1 MSSITPGNIQPGRVR
16 PNTISPGNLQGSS
29 PSLLAFMQSRN
40 NRNRTP
46 VGLQNKSDA
55 VVAALAGAP
64 EETVRAMSYMPT
76 YERRLASAEAFGGGY
91 ETESPQGL
99 IQKTFDYL
107 TRPQSMITGFTTGL
121 LGMDRVENERRSVEA
136 NVIREGETRF
146 QAGLRRAGEAF
157 AGDEYFTFRD
167 FGKLSSAAAEKDAS
181 IWKRSLAATFGF
193 GLDIVMDPLTYV
205 SFGGSILGRR
215 YAAKFLSTAD
225 TGIENAMRT
234 AARNGDFNYTRF
246 FKEAIDENVIDERI
260 LVGRLQSQI
269 KEVAKN
275 TDTILPQN
283 ALDDLAY
290 ALNADDPLSAI
301 IDVAN
306 RVGQQKSVNYLGMVA
321 METAPEA
328 AGLMYASRGSK
339 HMREWANR
347 QFGQAGEAWFQSLTQ
362 DMKGGVRFRLPFYR
376 DANGSPKAWAI
387 KGIGAGELSRKFP
400 IISNLTNLSEG
411 ARAWVGSKTGR
422 LLGKMHGRAGE
433 LYVEAIGAARGRLAR
448 DGSVTFADYRQFE
461 KAFDA
466 AERAGI
472 VFDDRI
478 TKDYMQGQYNFNAG
492 MKTWGENF
500 RKQFDI
506 LFHNEA
512 ELRRAED
519 ALKNSSLLAYAGSV
533 ENAQIVQ
540 SAIGTARVWRDL
552 FNDIGK
558 ETIEIFGDA
567 EVAMNFLRN
576 HVPRMTEARYGA
588 VRAAQTGSAFR
599 ATSGVPDISKTRSAF
614 AGEWYV
620 TEEDGAR
627 VLRWLTET
635 DANRYL
641 LGTPQSREIMGPLYV
656 EDPTKFLPMYIAEV
670 RSAMRDY
677 RITNELHR
685 AGLFVDL
692 PRVEMRD
699 FDITELWGR
708 VTELVSPRHTGRAGK
723 MTEPRLEEYRKLLEQ
738 YTIPGLSEQPADFFD
753 RARTLLD
760 ILRDTVRFQ
769 EPYTLPNNS
778 VMYRQLVSYE
788 DATGY
793 RLVMDES
800 TVSAMGL
807 WKRADWQA
815 TKGYTRY
822 YNPLDNSYIEPVAV
836 LPGEVEGSKGWVVK
850 VGRGRNPTEIRRPD
864 GGAFSD
870 RMQAAEFMRREYG
883 LQYQTRFIAYVSDM
897 QRLAIDST
905 KKILSEIPDIAQYLV
920 SPQRLAQAS
929 NLAEEHKMIQE
940 AVEYLYTI
948 AQRFG
953 RAEGLAEMSRAGRP
967 VARYGAV
974 SSVEEKIPVEMIGWA
989 QRQNFSDITG
999 VSLDTGARDAYL
1011 ASIQVRGRIAEALS
1025 SDYGPKKLMETI
1037 GRLYEVK
1044 QAPNNAFRDFIENV
1058 YKPFYAVQKVGM
1070 TLFRGVG
1077 FVHRNIM
1084 GGLWLGYLN
1093 GVSAKDTL
1101 PASAVVIQAAKS
1113 LRQARRQL
1121 GANFDSQPLE
1131 AARLMKEDFEKS
1143 IRAQFTGRDS
1153 IIPGQQDADAII
1165 DLWDK
1170 FHKNGL
1176 DGRRRTSRVMGEILD
1191 SSSAMGRTGGIRLQ
1205 REPGRKASDY
1215 LKVDT
1220 NRGSFFVL
1228 EEELSTLDTVLRMAI
1243 DNPWVN
1249 FVSGYAEMSEDFMR
1263 FAAYIRSAREIG
1275 TRDGGYAASL
1285 FVKATHFDYADLSAF
1300 ERDYLKLL
1308 FPFYTWMRYNIPM
1321 QFRALI
1327 HDPSRITNAIKLQQ
1341 SLAYI
1346 FSNDS
1351 EGTYP
1356 YASYVAERFG
1366 FAIPQSAFENLPDIL
1381 KPTGPVTLGMM
1392 WGEPAVDINRMFR
1405 VPGAFTGSSVGRV
1418 ASTLVNPREL
1428 FGMMNPALA
1437 TVSGAYQGF
1446 SRGDPAIMP
1455 GQTEPAPRWM
1465 AWAVQ
1470 RTDPRTGEKI
1480 VSRALTETLRGIF
1493 PQLGVIERLAA
1504 PIAGGERQQGRWSV
1518 AVASALTGFSFAVED
1533 DFKAAGE
1540 ILRRNTLLKQQFD
1553 TQFGESAEYR
1563 QLLVQKLLDAG
1574 ASMDYI
1580 KSLDIPSIPDEA
1592 LDVDQFVS
1600 AYFFIQAVGRAL
1612 NLGIPEEDIALG
1624 LSRYLED
1631 PEYGPQIRGLM
1642 AMFAQRYVSDARRRV
1657 RMFGLKNATD
1667 EDLRRVGLTPS
1678 DIRSMSRAEQEEVIR
1693 ILQAPD

>member
-1 MSSITPGNIQPGRVR
+1 MSSITPGNIEPGRLR
-16 PNTISPGNLQGSS
+16 PSTIQPENLQQSS

-40 NRNRTP
+40 NRNRRAT
-46 VGLQNKSDA
+46 GLGNVTDA
-55 VVAALAGAP
+55 VARMRAGAP
-64 EETVRAMSYMPT
+64 DETVRALSYLPT
-76 YERRLASAEAFGGGY
+76 YERRMASAEAFDGDY
-91 ETESPQGL
+91 ETESPPGL
-99 IQKTFDYL
+99 VMRAFDYL

-121 LGMDRVENERRSVEA
+121 FGMDRVENERRSVEA
-136 NVIREGETRF
+136 NVIRDDEGRLR
-146 QAGLRRAGEAF
+146 AGLRRAGEAF
-157 AGDEYFTFRD
+157 TGEEYFTFRD
-167 FGKLSSAAAEKDAS
+167 FGKLSAAAADKDAN
-181 IWKRSLAATFGF
+181 IWRRSLAATFGF
-193 GLDIVMDPLTYV
+193 GLDIVLDPLTYV
-205 SFGGSILGRR
+205 SFGGTILGRR
-215 YAAKFLSTAD
+215 YAARYLSTAD
-225 TGIENAMRT
+225 TGLEGAIRT
-234 AARNGDFNYTRF
+234 ANRNRDFSYNRF
-246 FKEAIDENVIDERI
+246 FREAIDENVIDERI
-260 LVGRLQSQI
+260 LVGRLQTSI

-275 TDTILPQN
+275 TDTMLNQKG
-283 ALDDLAY
+283 LDDLAF
-290 ALNADDPLSAI
+290 ALNAENSLDKI
-301 IDVAN
+301 IEVAN
-306 RVGQQKSVNYLGMVA
+306 RVGQQQNVNYLGMVV

-328 AGLMYASRGSK
+328 AGLMYAARGSK
-339 HMREWANR
+339 HMRQWANR
-347 QFGQAGEAWFQSLTQ
+347 QFGEAGEAWFQGLTQ
-362 DMKGGVRFRLPFYR
+362 DMKGGIRIRLPFYR
-376 DANGSPKAWAI
+376 DSTGAPKAWAL
-387 KGIGAGELSRKFP
+387 KGIGAGELSNNFP

-433 LYVEAIGAARGRLAR
+433 MYVDAIAAARGRLAR
-448 DGSVTFADYRQFE
+448 DGSVTFADYRSFE

-466 AERAGI
+466 AERTGI
-472 VFDDRI
+472 LFDDRI

-492 MKTWGENF
+492 MKAFGQKF
-500 RKQFDI
+500 RQQFDI
-506 LFHNEA
+506 LFHNEQELLKA
-512 ELRRAED
+512 ER
-519 ALKNSSLLAYAGSV
+519 ALKNGSLVAYAGSQ
-533 ENAQIVQ
+533 EGAQVVQ

-552 FNDIGK
+552 MNDIGRD
-558 ETIEIFGDA
+558 TIEIFGDA
-567 EVAMNFLRN
+567 DIAMNFLRN
-576 HVPRMTEARYGA
+576 HVPRMAEARYGA

-614 AGEWYV
+614 AGGWYV
-620 TEEDGAR
+620 SEEDGAR
-627 VLRWLTET
+627 VLRWLTES
-635 DANRYL
+635 DANRYM
-641 LGTPQSREIMGPLYV
+641 LGTPQAREIMGPMYV
-656 EDPTKFLPMYIAEV
+656 EDPTKFLPMYISEV
-670 RSAMRDY
+670 RSALRDY

-692 PRVEMRD
+692 PRVEMRE

-708 VTELVSPRHTGRAGK
+708 AVDLVSPRHTGRAGK

-738 YTIPGLSEQPADFFD
+738 HSIPGLSEQPTDFFD

-793 RLVMDES
+793 RLVMDRD

-807 WKRADWQA
+807 WKRADWQG

-836 LPGEVEGSKGWVVK
+836 PPGDPEGSLGWIVRR
-850 VGRGRNPTEIRRPD
+850 GRGRNPEIIRRPD
-864 GGAFSD
+864 GGAFTD

-883 LQYQTRFIAYVSDM
+883 LQYQARFVAYVTDM

-905 KKILSEIPDIAQYLV
+905 KRILREIPDIAQYLV
-920 SPQRLAQAS
+920 SPKRLSQAS
-929 NLAEEHKMIQE
+929 DLPEEHQMIQE
-940 AVEYLYTI
+940 AIEYLYTVV
-948 AQRFG
+948 QRFG

-967 VARYGAV
+967 VARFGAV
-974 SSVEEKIPVEMIGWA
+974 VGVEEKIPAEMIGWA
-989 QRQNFSDITG
+989 QRQGLTDITG
-999 VSLDTGARDAYL
+999 VNLDTGARDAYL
-1011 ASIQVRGRIAEALS
+1011 ASMQVRGRIAENLS
-1025 SDYGPKKLMETI
+1025 ANYGPPKMMETI
-1037 GRLYEVK
+1037 GRLFEVR
-1044 QAPNNAFRDFIENV
+1044 QSPTNAFRDFIENV

-1093 GVSAKDTL
+1093 GVTARETL
-1101 PASAVVIQAAKS
+1101 PASAVVITAARS
-1113 LRQARRQL
+1113 LKQARRQL
-1121 GANFDSQPLE
+1121 GANFDAEPLE
-1131 AARLMKEDFEKS
+1131 AARLMNENFENS
-1143 IRAQFTGRDS
+1143 IRKQFTGRDG
-1153 IIPGQQDADAII
+1153 IIQGQSDADAIL

-1191 SSSAMGRTGGIRLQ
+1191 SSSALGRTGGIRLQ

-1220 NRGSFFVL
+1220 DRGSFFVL
-1228 EEELSTLDTVLRMAI
+1228 EEELNTLDTVLRMAI
-1243 DNPWVN
+1243 DNPWVK

-1263 FAAYIRSAREIG
+1263 FAAYIRSAKEIG

-1308 FPFYTWMRYNIPM
+1308 FPFYTWMRYNMPM
-1321 QFRALI
+1321 QFRALL
-1327 HDPSRITNAIKLQQ
+1327 HDPSRITNAIKLQE

-1346 FSNDS
+1346 FSDDS
-1351 EGTYP
+1351 EPSYP

-1366 FAIPQSAFENLPDIL
+1366 FTIPESTFKNLPELIR
-1381 KPTGPVTLGMM
+1381 PTGDVSLGMM

-1405 VPGAFTGSSVGRV
+1405 VPGRFTGSSPSR
-1418 ASTLVNPREL
+1418 AAMTIVNPREL

-1446 SRGDPAIMP
+1446 SRGEPAIMP

-1465 AWAVQ
+1465 SWAVR
-1470 RTDPRTGEKI
+1470 RTDPRTGDKV
-1480 VSRALTETLRGIF
+1480 VSRVLTETLRGIF
-1493 PQLGVIERLAA
+1493 PQLSVIERLAA

-1553 TQFGESAEYR
+1553 NEFGESAQYR
-1563 QLLVQKLLDAG
+1563 QMLVQKLLDAG

-1580 KSLDIPSIPDEA
+1580 RALDIPSIPDEV

-1600 AYFFIQAVGRAL
+1600 AYFFIQAVGNAL
-1612 NLGIPEEDIALG
+1612 DLGVPEEEIALS
-1624 LSRYLED
+1624 LSRYLDD
-1631 PEYGPQIRGLM
+1631 PETAPQIRALM
-1642 AMFAQRYVSDARRRV
+1642 AIFARKYTSDRRRGI
-1657 RMFGLKNATD
+1657 RMFGPQNATE
-1667 EDLRRVGLTPS
+1667 EDLAAIGLTPK
-1678 DIRSMSRAEQEEVIR
+1678 DVRGMTREEIDNINR
-1693 ILQAPD
+1693 ILGNR